1 MKKNTCWIII
11 LLITGCFFGNLRASS
26 TGKNYLL
33 PAKDS
38 VTIDTRLKALTI
50 KESDLKSKIEAEDKK
65 RNASYND
72 VSPET
77 TENLRDQQDSIC
89 LDLRSQLISVRI
101 ELNELKKANALKTL
115 RQHQIKKDK

>member
-33 PAKDS
+33 PTKDS

-50 KESDLKSKIEAEDKK
+50 KESALKSKIEAEDKK
-65 RNASYND
+65 RN
-72 VSPET
+72 
-77 TENLRDQQDSIC
+77 
-89 LDLRSQLISVRI
+89 SQLISVRI